1 MTESFAELFEQS
13 LANQRIRP
21 GMILTGLVVDV
32 TPDVVVVNVG
42 LKSEAVIPVE
52 QFKNERGEIEVKTGD
67 QVEVALDS
75 VEDGTGE
82 TRLSREKAKRARTWT
97 RLEEA
102 FNKSEIVTGVIT
114 GRVKGGFTVEIENVR
129 AFLPGSL
136 VDVRPVRDTSYL
148 EGKPLEFK
156 VIKLDQKR
164 NNVVVSRRAVVEQE
178 FSAERSALLENL
190 QEGSVVH
197 GAVKNLTDYGAFV
210 DLGGIDGLLHITDM
224 AWKRVKHP
232 SEVVKVGD
240 EIDVRILKFDRE
252 RSRVSLGLKQL
263 GADPWENIARRYPP
277 HTRVFGKVTNIA
289 DYGAFVEIE
298 DGVEGLVHVSEMD
311 WTNKNVNPAKVVH
324 TGQEVE
330 VMVLDVDE
338 DRRRISL
345 GLKQCKA
352 NPWKEFAENYNRGD
366 KVAGQIKSIT
376 DFGIFIGLH
385 RQHRRPGA
393 PVRHLLGSARG
404 RGGAQL
410 PEGPAG
416 RGHGAH
422 HRSGARAHQPRHPA
436 ARQGPL
442 LELHR
447 GKPQGH
453 DRQGRGQ
460 GRGCPRRDH
469 RPRQRC
475 RGSVARLGAGPR
487 PHRGCAQRA
496 QGRRRGRGEVHRC
509 RPQVARHHPLDQGE
523 GGARGGG
530 GGAELSLLRGGDHGH
545 EPGRPAEGAHRGS
558 QLTSTPHAIR
568 ARAGPSNMTNMT
580 KSELIEIIT
589 AKQKHLPAKDVEL
602 ALKQILEIMSDSL
615 SSGDRIEIRGF
626 GSFCLHFRPPRQGRN
641 PKTGEAVA
649 LSGKYVPH
657 FKPGKD
663 LRERVNDGADNPIRD

>member
-1 MTESFAELFEQS
+1 MTESFAQLFEQS

-21 GMILTGLVVDV
+21 GMILTGLVVEV
-32 TPDVVVVNVG
+32 TSDVVIVNVG
-42 LKSEAVIPVE
+42 LKSEAVIPLE
-52 QFKNERGEIEVKTGD
+52 QFKDERGEVEVKAGD

-178 FSAERSALLENL
+178 FSAERSALMDNL
-190 QEGSVVH
+190 QEGAVVR

-240 EIDVRILKFDRE
+240 EIEVRILKFDRE

-263 GADPWENIARRYPP
+263 GADPWQNIARRYPP
-277 HTRVFGKVTNIA
+277 GTRVFGKVSNIA

-311 WTNKNVNPAKVVH
+311 WSNKNVKPAKVVH

-338 DRRRISL
+338 ERRRISL
-345 GLKQCKA
+345 GLKQCQA

-376 DFGIFIGLH
+376 DFGIFIGL
-385 RQHRRPGA
+385 PGNIDGLVHLSDISWDQPGEEA
-393 PVRHLLGSARG
+393 VRNYQKGQQLEAMVLSIDPERERISLGIK
-404 RGGAQL
+404 QL
-410 PEGPAG
+410 
-416 RGHGAH
+416 
-422 HRSGARAHQPRHPA
+422 
-436 ARQGPL
+436 
-442 LELHR
+442 
-447 GKPQGH
+447 
-453 DRQGRGQ
+453 
-460 GRGCPRRDH
+460 
-469 RPRQRC
+469 
-475 RGSVARLGAGPR
+475 
-487 PHRGCAQRA
+487 
-496 QGRRRGRGEVHRC
+496 
-509 RPQVARHHPLDQGE
+509 
-523 GGARGGG
+523 
-530 GGAELSLLRGGDHGH
+530 
-545 EPGRPAEGAHRGS
+545 
-558 QLTSTPHAIR
+558 
-568 ARAGPSNMTNMT
+568 
-580 KSELIEIIT
+580 
-589 AKQKHLPAKDVEL
+589 AKDPFS
-602 ALKQILEIMSDSL
+602 AYI
-615 SSGDRIEIRGF
+615 
-626 GSFCLHFRPPRQGRN
+626 
-641 PKTGEAVA
+641 
-649 LSGKYVPH
+649 
-657 FKPGKD
+657 
-663 LRERVNDGADNPIRD
+663 ADNPKGTIVRGVVKEVDARGAIIDLGNGIEGQLRASELGRDRVEDARAVLKVGEQVEAKFTGVDRKSRTISLSIKAKEAHEEAEAVQSYRSETATSGTSLGDLLKEHIGSGESH

>member
-32 TPDVVVVNVG
+32 TSDVVIVNVG
-42 LKSEAVIPVE
+42 LKSEAVIPLD
-52 QFKNERGEIEVKTGD
+52 QFKNERGEVEVKAGD
-67 QVEVALDS
+67 SVEVALDS

-97 RLEEA
+97 RLEES
-102 FNKSEIVTGVIT
+102 FNKSELVTGVIT

-178 FSAERSALLENL
+178 FSAERSALMENL
-190 QEGSVVH
+190 QEGAVVR
-197 GAVKNLTDYGAFV
+197 GTVKNLTDYGAFV

-263 GADPWENIARRYPP
+263 GADPWENISRRYPP

-338 DRRRISL
+338 ERRRISL

-366 KVAGQIKSIT
+366 KVSGQIKSIT
-376 DFGIFIGLH
+376 DFGIFIGL
-385 RQHRRPGA
+385 PGNIDGLVHLSDISWDQPGEEA
-393 PVRHLLGSARG
+393 VRNYQKAQQLEAMVLSIDPERERISLGIKQLAKDPFSAYIAENPKGTIVRGLVKEVDARG
-404 RGGAQL
+404 AIIDLGNGIEGQL
-410 PEGPAG
+410 RASELG
-416 RGHGAH
+416 RD
-422 HRSGARAHQPRHPA
+422 RVEDARAVLKVGEEVEAKFTGVDRKSRTISLSIKAKEMHEEAEAVQSYRSETAPS
-436 ARQGPL
+436 GTSLGDL
-442 LELHR
+442 LKE
-447 GKPQGH
+447 QI
-453 DRQGRGQ
+453 
-460 GRGCPRRDH
+460 
-469 RPRQRC
+469 
-475 RGSVARLGAGPR
+475 
-487 PHRGCAQRA
+487 
-496 QGRRRGRGEVHRC
+496 
-509 RPQVARHHPLDQGE
+509 
-523 GGARGGG
+523 
-530 GGAELSLLRGGDHGH
+530 GGD
-545 EPGRPAEGAHRGS
+545 RG
-558 QLTSTPHAIR
+558 
-568 ARAGPSNMTNMT
+568 
-580 KSELIEIIT
+580 
-589 AKQKHLPAKDVEL
+589 
-602 ALKQILEIMSDSL
+602 
-615 SSGDRIEIRGF
+615 
-626 GSFCLHFRPPRQGRN
+626 
-641 PKTGEAVA
+641 
-649 LSGKYVPH
+649 
-657 FKPGKD
+657 
-663 LRERVNDGADNPIRD
+663 

>member
-1 MTESFAELFEQS
+1 MTESFAQLFEQS

-32 TPDVVVVNVG
+32 TPDVVIVNVG
-42 LKSEAVIPVE
+42 LKSEAVIPLE
-52 QFKNERGEIEVKTGD
+52 QFKNERGEVEVKPGD

-178 FSAERSALLENL
+178 FSAERSALMDNL
-190 QEGSVVH
+190 QEGAVVR
-197 GAVKNLTDYGAFV
+197 GTVKNLTDYGAFV

-240 EIDVRILKFDRE
+240 EVEVRILKFDRE

-263 GADPWENIARRYPP
+263 GADPWQNIARRYPP
-277 HTRVFGKVTNIA
+277 NTRVFGKVTNIA

-338 DRRRISL
+338 ERRRISL
-345 GLKQCKA
+345 GLKQCQA

-376 DFGIFIGLH
+376 DFGIFIGL
-385 RQHRRPGA
+385 PGNIDGLVHLSYISWDQPGEEA
-393 PVRHLLGSARG
+393 VRNYQKGQQIEAMVLSIDPERERISLGVK
-404 RGGAQL
+404 QL
-410 PEGPAG
+410 
-416 RGHGAH
+416 
-422 HRSGARAHQPRHPA
+422 
-436 ARQGPL
+436 
-442 LELHR
+442 
-447 GKPQGH
+447 
-453 DRQGRGQ
+453 
-460 GRGCPRRDH
+460 
-469 RPRQRC
+469 
-475 RGSVARLGAGPR
+475 
-487 PHRGCAQRA
+487 
-496 QGRRRGRGEVHRC
+496 
-509 RPQVARHHPLDQGE
+509 
-523 GGARGGG
+523 
-530 GGAELSLLRGGDHGH
+530 
-545 EPGRPAEGAHRGS
+545 
-558 QLTSTPHAIR
+558 
-568 ARAGPSNMTNMT
+568 
-580 KSELIEIIT
+580 
-589 AKQKHLPAKDVEL
+589 AKDPF
-602 ALKQILEIMSDSL
+602 
-615 SSGDRIEIRGF
+615 SSYI
-626 GSFCLHFRPPRQGRN
+626 
-641 PKTGEAVA
+641 
-649 LSGKYVPH
+649 
-657 FKPGKD
+657 
-663 LRERVNDGADNPIRD
+663 ADNPKGTIVKGVVKDVDARGAVIDLGNGVEGQLRASELGRDRVEDARTVLKVGDEVEAKFTGVDKKSRTISLSIKAKEAHEEAEAVQSYRSEQAPSGGTSLGDLLKEQIGSGER

>member
-1 MTESFAELFEQS
+1 MGLRVGTHGVQSEGMSESFAQLFEQS

-32 TPDVVVVNVG
+32 TPDVVIVNVG
-42 LKSEAVIPVE
+42 LKSEAVIPLE
-52 QFKNERGEIEVKTGD
+52 QFKNERGEVEVKSGD
-67 QVEVALDS
+67 NVEVALDS

-178 FSAERSALLENL
+178 FSAERSALLDNL
-190 QEGSVVH
+190 QEGSVVR
-197 GAVKNLTDYGAFV
+197 GTVKNLTDYGAFV

-240 EIDVRILKFDRE
+240 EVEVRILKFDRE

-277 HTRVFGKVTNIA
+277 GTRVFGKVTNIA

-324 TGQEVE
+324 SGQEVE

-338 DRRRISL
+338 ERRRISL
-345 GLKQCKA
+345 GLKQCQA

-376 DFGIFIGLH
+376 DFGIFIGL
-385 RQHRRPGA
+385 PGNIDGLVHLSDISWDQPGEEA
-393 PVRHLLGSARG
+393 VRNYQKGQQLEAMVLSIDPERERISLGVK
-404 RGGAQL
+404 QL
-410 PEGPAG
+410 
-416 RGHGAH
+416 
-422 HRSGARAHQPRHPA
+422 
-436 ARQGPL
+436 
-442 LELHR
+442 
-447 GKPQGH
+447 
-453 DRQGRGQ
+453 
-460 GRGCPRRDH
+460 
-469 RPRQRC
+469 
-475 RGSVARLGAGPR
+475 
-487 PHRGCAQRA
+487 
-496 QGRRRGRGEVHRC
+496 
-509 RPQVARHHPLDQGE
+509 
-523 GGARGGG
+523 
-530 GGAELSLLRGGDHGH
+530 
-545 EPGRPAEGAHRGS
+545 
-558 QLTSTPHAIR
+558 
-568 ARAGPSNMTNMT
+568 
-580 KSELIEIIT
+580 
-589 AKQKHLPAKDVEL
+589 AKDPFS
-602 ALKQILEIMSDSL
+602 AYI
-615 SSGDRIEIRGF
+615 
-626 GSFCLHFRPPRQGRN
+626 
-641 PKTGEAVA
+641 
-649 LSGKYVPH
+649 
-657 FKPGKD
+657 
-663 LRERVNDGADNPIRD
+663 ADNPKGTIVKGTVKEVDARGAVIDLGNGVEGQLRASELGRDRVEDARAVLKVGDEVEAKFTGVDRKSRTISLSIKAKEMHDEAEAVQSYRSEVAPSGTSLGDLLKEQIGSGGERGG

>member
-1 MTESFAELFEQS
+1 MRFQYTHAVVRATSEGMTESFAQLFEQS

-21 GMILTGLVVDV
+21 GMILTGLIVDV
-32 TPDVVVVNVG
+32 TSDVVIVNVG
-42 LKSEAVIPVE
+42 LKSEAVIPLE
-52 QFKNERGEIEVKTGD
+52 QFKNERGEVEVKAGD

-178 FSAERSALLENL
+178 FSAERSALLDNL
-190 QEGSVVH
+190 QEGAVVR
-197 GAVKNLTDYGAFV
+197 GTVKNLTDYGAFV

-240 EIDVRILKFDRE
+240 EIEVRILKFDRE

-263 GADPWENIARRYPP
+263 GADPWQNIARRYPP
-277 HTRVFGKVTNIA
+277 GTRVFGKVTNIA

-338 DRRRISL
+338 ERRRISL
-345 GLKQCKA
+345 GLKQCQA

-366 KVAGQIKSIT
+366 KVAGQVKSIT
-376 DFGIFIGLH
+376 DFGIFIGL
-385 RQHRRPGA
+385 PGNIDGLVHLSDISWDQPGEEA
-393 PVRHLLGSARG
+393 VRNYQKGQQLEAMVLSIDPERERISLGIK
-404 RGGAQL
+404 QL
-410 PEGPAG
+410 
-416 RGHGAH
+416 
-422 HRSGARAHQPRHPA
+422 
-436 ARQGPL
+436 
-442 LELHR
+442 
-447 GKPQGH
+447 
-453 DRQGRGQ
+453 
-460 GRGCPRRDH
+460 
-469 RPRQRC
+469 
-475 RGSVARLGAGPR
+475 
-487 PHRGCAQRA
+487 
-496 QGRRRGRGEVHRC
+496 
-509 RPQVARHHPLDQGE
+509 
-523 GGARGGG
+523 
-530 GGAELSLLRGGDHGH
+530 
-545 EPGRPAEGAHRGS
+545 
-558 QLTSTPHAIR
+558 
-568 ARAGPSNMTNMT
+568 
-580 KSELIEIIT
+580 
-589 AKQKHLPAKDVEL
+589 AKDPFS
-602 ALKQILEIMSDSL
+602 AYI
-615 SSGDRIEIRGF
+615 
-626 GSFCLHFRPPRQGRN
+626 
-641 PKTGEAVA
+641 
-649 LSGKYVPH
+649 
-657 FKPGKD
+657 
-663 LRERVNDGADNPIRD
+663 ADNPKGTIVRGVVKEVDARGAIIDLGNGIEGQLRASELGRDRVEDARAVLKVGETVEAKFTGVDRKSRTISLSIKAKEAHEEAEAVQSYRSETATSGTSLGDLLKEHIGSGESR

>member
-1 MTESFAELFEQS
+1 MTESFAQLFEQS

-32 TPDVVVVNVG
+32 TPDVVIVNVG
-42 LKSEAVIPVE
+42 LKSEAVIPLD
-52 QFKNERGEIEVKTGD
+52 QFKNERGEVEVKSGD
-67 QVEVALDS
+67 SVEVALDA

-97 RLEEA
+97 RHEDA

-178 FSAERSALLENL
+178 FSAERSALMENL
-190 QEGSVVH
+190 QEGAVVR
-197 GAVKNLTDYGAFV
+197 GTVKNLTDYGAFV

-263 GADPWENIARRYPP
+263 GADPWENISRRYPP

-338 DRRRISL
+338 ERRRISL

-366 KVAGQIKSIT
+366 KVSGQIKSIT
-376 DFGIFIGLH
+376 DFGIFIGL
-385 RQHRRPGA
+385 PGNIDGLVHLSDISWDQPGEEA
-393 PVRHLLGSARG
+393 VRNYQKAQQLEAMVLSIDPERERISLGIKQLAKDPFSAYIAENPKGTIVRGVVKEVDARG
-404 RGGAQL
+404 AIIDLGNGIEGQL
-410 PEGPAG
+410 RASELG
-416 RGHGAH
+416 RD
-422 HRSGARAHQPRHPA
+422 RVEDARAVLKVGEEVEAKFTGVDRKSRTISLSIKAKEIHEEAEAVQSYRSETAPS
-436 ARQGPL
+436 GTSLGDL
-442 LELHR
+442 LKE
-447 GKPQGH
+447 QI
-453 DRQGRGQ
+453 
-460 GRGCPRRDH
+460 
-469 RPRQRC
+469 
-475 RGSVARLGAGPR
+475 
-487 PHRGCAQRA
+487 
-496 QGRRRGRGEVHRC
+496 
-509 RPQVARHHPLDQGE
+509 
-523 GGARGGG
+523 
-530 GGAELSLLRGGDHGH
+530 GGD
-545 EPGRPAEGAHRGS
+545 RG
-558 QLTSTPHAIR
+558 
-568 ARAGPSNMTNMT
+568 
-580 KSELIEIIT
+580 
-589 AKQKHLPAKDVEL
+589 
-602 ALKQILEIMSDSL
+602 
-615 SSGDRIEIRGF
+615 
-626 GSFCLHFRPPRQGRN
+626 
-641 PKTGEAVA
+641 
-649 LSGKYVPH
+649 
-657 FKPGKD
+657 
-663 LRERVNDGADNPIRD
+663 

>member
-21 GMILTGLVVDV
+21 GMILTGLIVDV
-32 TPDVVVVNVG
+32 TDDVVIVNVG
-42 LKSEAVIPVE
+42 LKSEAVIPLE
-52 QFKNERGEIEVKTGD
+52 QFKNERGEVEVKPGD
-67 QVEVALDS
+67 EVEVALDS

-97 RLEEA
+97 RLETA
-102 FNKSEIVTGVIT
+102 FNDSQIVVGIIT
-114 GRVKGGFTVEIENVR
+114 GRVKGGFTVEIDNVR

-148 EGKPLEFK
+148 ENKPLEFK

-178 FSAERSALLENL
+178 FSAERSALMDNL
-190 QEGSVVH
+190 QEGAVVR
-197 GAVKNLTDYGAFV
+197 GSVKNLTDYGAFV

-263 GADPWENIARRYPP
+263 GADPWENISRRYPP

-338 DRRRISL
+338 ERRRISL

-376 DFGIFIGLH
+376 DFGIFIGL
-385 RQHRRPGA
+385 PGNIDGLVHLSDISWDLPGEEA
-393 PVRHLLGSARG
+393 VRNYQKGQQLEAMVLSIDPERERISLGVKQLAKDPFSAYIAENPKGTVVKGTVKEVDARG
-404 RGGAQL
+404 AVIDLGNGIDGQL
-410 PEGPAG
+410 
-416 RGHGAH
+416 
-422 HRSGARAHQPRHPA
+422 RA
-436 ARQGPL
+436 
-442 LELHR
+442 
-447 GKPQGH
+447 
-453 DRQGRGQ
+453 
-460 GRGCPRRDH
+460 
-469 RPRQRC
+469 
-475 RGSVARLGAGPR
+475 
-487 PHRGCAQRA
+487 
-496 QGRRRGRGEVHRC
+496 
-509 RPQVARHHPLDQGE
+509 
-523 GGARGGG
+523 
-530 GGAELSLLRGGDHGH
+530 
-545 EPGRPAEGAHRGS
+545 
-558 QLTSTPHAIR
+558 
-568 ARAGPSNMTNMT
+568 
-580 KSELIEIIT
+580 SELGRDRVEDARTVLKVGEEIE
-589 AKQKHLPAKDVEL
+589 AKFTGVDRKSRT
-602 ALKQILEIMSDSL
+602 ISL
-615 SSGDRIEIRGF
+615 SIKAKEM
-626 GSFCLHFRPPRQGRN
+626 HEEQ
-641 PKTGEAVA
+641 EAVQSYRSE
-649 LSGKYVPH
+649 SGSSS
-657 FKPGKD
+657 GTSLGD
-663 LRERVNDGADNPIRD
+663 LLKEQIGSDRD

>member
-1 MTESFAELFEQS
+1 MTESFAQLFEQS

-32 TPDVVVVNVG
+32 TPDVVIVNVG
-42 LKSEAVIPVE
+42 LKSEAVIPLE
-52 QFKNERGEIEVKTGD
+52 QFKNERGELEVKAGD

-178 FSAERSALLENL
+178 FSAERSALMDNL
-190 QEGSVVH
+190 QEGAVVR
-197 GAVKNLTDYGAFV
+197 GTVKNLTDYGAFV

-240 EIDVRILKFDRE
+240 EVEVRILKFDRE

-263 GADPWENIARRYPP
+263 GADPWQNISRRYPP
-277 HTRVFGKVTNIA
+277 NTRVFGKVTNIA

-338 DRRRISL
+338 ERRRISL
-345 GLKQCKA
+345 GLKQCQA

-376 DFGIFIGLH
+376 DFGIFIGL
-385 RQHRRPGA
+385 PGNIDGLVHLSDISWDQPGEEA
-393 PVRHLLGSARG
+393 VRNYQTGQQLEAMVLSIDPERERISLGIK
-404 RGGAQL
+404 QL
-410 PEGPAG
+410 
-416 RGHGAH
+416 
-422 HRSGARAHQPRHPA
+422 
-436 ARQGPL
+436 
-442 LELHR
+442 
-447 GKPQGH
+447 
-453 DRQGRGQ
+453 
-460 GRGCPRRDH
+460 
-469 RPRQRC
+469 
-475 RGSVARLGAGPR
+475 
-487 PHRGCAQRA
+487 
-496 QGRRRGRGEVHRC
+496 
-509 RPQVARHHPLDQGE
+509 
-523 GGARGGG
+523 
-530 GGAELSLLRGGDHGH
+530 
-545 EPGRPAEGAHRGS
+545 
-558 QLTSTPHAIR
+558 
-568 ARAGPSNMTNMT
+568 
-580 KSELIEIIT
+580 
-589 AKQKHLPAKDVEL
+589 AKDPFS
-602 ALKQILEIMSDSL
+602 AYI
-615 SSGDRIEIRGF
+615 
-626 GSFCLHFRPPRQGRN
+626 
-641 PKTGEAVA
+641 
-649 LSGKYVPH
+649 
-657 FKPGKD
+657 
-663 LRERVNDGADNPIRD
+663 ADNPKGTIVRGVVKEVDARGAIIDLGNGIEGQLRASELGRDRVEDARAVLKVGEQVEAKFTGVDRKSRTISLSIKAKEAHEEAEAVQSYRSETSTSGTSLGELLKEQIESGESH

>member
-32 TPDVVVVNVG
+32 TADVVIVNVG
-42 LKSEAVIPVE
+42 LKSEAVIPLE
-52 QFKNERGEIEVKTGD
+52 QFKNERGEVEVKTGD
-67 QVEVALDS
+67 SVEVALDS

-102 FNKSEIVTGVIT
+102 FNKAEIVIGVIT

-148 EGKPLEFK
+148 ENKPLEFK

-178 FSAERSALLENL
+178 FSAERSALMENL
-190 QEGSVVH
+190 QEGAVVR
-197 GAVKNLTDYGAFV
+197 GSVKNLTDYGAFV

-263 GADPWENIARRYPP
+263 GADPWENISRRYPP

-338 DRRRISL
+338 ERRRISL
-345 GLKQCKA
+345 GLKQCNA

-376 DFGIFIGLH
+376 DFGIFIGLQGNIDGLVH
-385 RQHRRPGA
+385 LSDISWDMPGEEA
-393 PVRHLLGSARG
+393 VRNYAKGNQLEAMVLSIDPERERISLGIKQLAKDPFSAYIAENPKGTIVKGVVKDVDARG
-404 RGGAQL
+404 AIIDLGNGIEGQL
-410 PEGPAG
+410 
-416 RGHGAH
+416 
-422 HRSGARAHQPRHPA
+422 RA
-436 ARQGPL
+436 
-442 LELHR
+442 
-447 GKPQGH
+447 
-453 DRQGRGQ
+453 
-460 GRGCPRRDH
+460 
-469 RPRQRC
+469 
-475 RGSVARLGAGPR
+475 
-487 PHRGCAQRA
+487 
-496 QGRRRGRGEVHRC
+496 
-509 RPQVARHHPLDQGE
+509 
-523 GGARGGG
+523 
-530 GGAELSLLRGGDHGH
+530 
-545 EPGRPAEGAHRGS
+545 
-558 QLTSTPHAIR
+558 
-568 ARAGPSNMTNMT
+568 
-580 KSELIEIIT
+580 SELGRDRVEDARSVLKPGEEIE
-589 AKQKHLPAKDVEL
+589 AKFTGVDRKSRTISLSIKAK
-602 ALKQILEIMSDSL
+602 EIHEEAEAVQSYRSDSGSSSGGTSL
-615 SSGDRIEIRGF
+615 GDLLKEHIGSGDRG
-626 GSFCLHFRPPRQGRN
+626 
-641 PKTGEAVA
+641 
-649 LSGKYVPH
+649 
-657 FKPGKD
+657 
-663 LRERVNDGADNPIRD
+663 